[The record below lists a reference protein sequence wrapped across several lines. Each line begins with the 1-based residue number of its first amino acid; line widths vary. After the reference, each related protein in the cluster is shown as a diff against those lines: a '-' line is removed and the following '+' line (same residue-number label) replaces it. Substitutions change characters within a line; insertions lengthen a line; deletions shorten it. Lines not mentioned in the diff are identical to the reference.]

1 MLIYKKLL
9 PNGQKSYF
17 ATGKHGIGRG
27 VLSQCRGRVLKH
39 FPGGFTPRPPR
50 FNTFQF
56 TPLSL
61 LSTTHSIYAQSV
73 RQNFRSRAWLHPP
86 NKIWMCAPVYWDVDP
101 LPCYCCDRRI
111 FLGLSRHWLDVW
123 TNTQIHLILSF
134 VFYRG
139 SLIICQNV

>member
-17 ATGKHGIGRG
+17 ATGKHGIERG

-39 FPGGFTPRPPR
+39 FPGGFAPRPPR

-86 NKIWMCAPVYWDVDP
+86 KQNLNLGPWCCKLSVQPPQLSIDVICCCKICVHKSH
-101 LPCYCCDRRI
+101 
-111 FLGLSRHWLDVW
+111 LSIDLFR
-123 TNTQIHLILSF
+123 
-134 VFYRG
+134 
-139 SLIICQNV
+139 